1 MFAVFSQYG
10 LDFDALT
17 GVCDKN
23 IKTKEAASIVTQQLL
38 LKWLPVLKSLL
49 ININRL
55 LNILNDVL
63 FRLEII
69 DIGYRLYVE
78 ITIKS

>member
-1 MFAVFSQYG
+1 MFAVPPQYG

-23 IKTKEAASIVTQQLL
+23 IKTRAAASIVTQQLL
-38 LKWLPVLKSLL
+38 LKRLPVLKSLL

-69 DIGYRLYVE
+69 DIGYRLYV
-78 ITIKS
+78 